1 MEKLTIAVSDGIKPS
16 INSERPIV
24 ALNNSDLCEVAAVV
38 LSVADILAGE
48 LDKIEQSAFGLPVF
62 AALHNDESLP
72 ADYLP
77 RLAGVFTCDDGN
89 QDFYGKQ
96 LESAAQKYEAA
107 LLPPFFGSLKA
118 YVQQGN
124 AAFDCPGHQ
133 GGQFFR
139 RHPSGRQFF
148 DYFGETLFRSD
159 LCNADVSMGDL
170 LIHEGA
176 PCAAQQHAAQVFN
189 ADKTYFVLNGTSSSN
204 KVVLNAL
211 LTP

>member
-1 MEKLTIAVSDGIKPS
+1 MSNLKIASSHNAMDCFHTM
-16 INSERPIV
+16 RPIV

-96 LESAAQKYEAA
+96 LES
-107 LLPPFFGSLKA
+107 
-118 YVQQGN
+118 
-124 AAFDCPGHQ
+124 
-133 GGQFFR
+133 
-139 RHPSGRQFF
+139 
-148 DYFGETLFRSD
+148 
-159 LCNADVSMGDL
+159 
-170 LIHEGA
+170 
-176 PCAAQQHAAQVFN
+176 
-189 ADKTYFVLNGTSSSN
+189 
-204 KVVLNAL
+204 
-211 LTP
+211 

>member
-1 MEKLTIAVSDGIKPS
+1 MEKLTIAVSDGIQPS

-62 AALHNDESLP
+62 AALHCDENLP

-96 LESAAQKYEAA
+96 L
-107 LLPPFFGSLKA
+107 
-118 YVQQGN
+118 
-124 AAFDCPGHQ
+124 
-133 GGQFFR
+133 
-139 RHPSGRQFF
+139 
-148 DYFGETLFRSD
+148 
-159 LCNADVSMGDL
+159 
-170 LIHEGA
+170 
-176 PCAAQQHAAQVFN
+176 
-189 ADKTYFVLNGTSSSN
+189 
-204 KVVLNAL
+204 
-211 LTP
+211 